1 MKKLNIRRALISVS
15 DKTGLVE
22 FARSLSEQGIEIVST
37 GGTMKTLKD
46 AGIPVIYVSEVTGF
60 PEIMD
65 GRVKTLNPYIHGGIL
80 AARDQAAHVEA
91 MEKHGIK
98 GIDLVVVNLYPFRQ
112 TVAKPDVTLAD
123 AVENIDIGGPAM
135 IRAAAKNFR
144 FVTVVVNPARYQ
156 TVLEELKG
164 QGQVSDR
171 TRMLLA
177 KEAYTHTAEYDACI
191 SRYLAGQLDE
201 GEYPETVQLVYEKI
215 QGLRYGENPHQTAA
229 FYKERHYDGPGLANA
244 RQLYGKELSFN
255 NIVDIEA
262 AYRIVGEFDEPAA
275 TIIKHTNPCGTG
287 LGETLAQAYTK
298 AYETDPVSAFGGIIA
313 LNRKV
318 DTETAKKISEIF
330 IEAVIAPG
338 FDAAA
343 LTILT
348 AKKNI
353 RLLEAA
359 PMSGNK
365 TTIFDIK
372 PVSGGMLLQT
382 TDTASVRADQ
392 LRVVTKRQPTPEER
406 KQMLF
411 AWKVVKHVKSNA
423 IVLASDNQT
432 IGVGAGQMNRVGAA
446 AIALEQAGEKSKG
459 AVLASDAFFP
469 FGDTVAAAAKAGVTA
484 IIQPGGSVNDEQSIQ
499 AADEQGLTM
508 VFTGIR
514 HFKH

>member
-1 MKKLNIRRALISVS
+1 MNKLSIRRALISVS

-22 FARSLSEQGIEIVST
+22 FARSLSEQGVEIVST
-37 GGTMKTLKD
+37 GGTMKTLKE

-80 AARDQAAHVEA
+80 AARDQADHVAA
-91 MEKHGIK
+91 MEKHGIT

-112 TVAKPDVTLAD
+112 TIAKADVTLTD

-156 TVLEELKG
+156 TVLAELKES
-164 QGQVSDR
+164 GQVSDR
-171 TRMLLA
+171 SRMLLA
-177 KEAYTHTAEYDACI
+177 KEAYAHTAEYDACI

-201 GEYPETVQLVYEKI
+201 GEYPETVHLVYEKI
-215 QGLRYGENPHQTAA
+215 QDLRYGENPHQTAA
-229 FYKERHYDGPGLANA
+229 FYRERHYDGPGLANA

-255 NIVDIEA
+255 NIVDVEA

-287 LGETLAQAYTK
+287 LGETLAQAYNK
-298 AYETDPVSAFGGIIA
+298 AYEADPVSAFGGIVA
-313 LNRKV
+313 LNRPV
-318 DTETAKKISEIF
+318 DPATAQKISEIF

-338 FDAAA
+338 FDEQAFE
-343 LTILT
+343 ILT

-359 PMSGNK
+359 SLSPAASAA
-365 TTIFDIK
+365 FDIK
-372 PVSGGMLLQT
+372 PVSGGVLLQT
-382 TDTASVRADQ
+382 ADTASVTADQ
-392 LRVVTKRQPTPEER
+392 LRVVTRRQPTELELR
-406 KQMLF
+406 QMLF

-423 IVLASDNQT
+423 IVVAADNRT
-432 IGVGAGQMNRVGAA
+432 LGVGAGQMNRVGAA
-446 AIALEQAGEKSKG
+446 AIALEQAGEKAQG

-484 IIQPGGSVNDEQSIQ
+484 IIQPGGSVNDELSIQ
-499 AADEQGLTM
+499 AADEQGIAM
-508 VFTGIR
+508 VFTGVR